1 MEIWTHFNNNSEV
14 SFTKRLAASSYLQ
27 NVSLYWVGL
36 EFSFPLFHPLLWWV
50 VALPE
55 RPQSEQDTSSSD
67 CPVFLFSW
75 ASPRQKS
82 QYGDGAARSFS
93 SLPGIGS
100 NTCNN
105 HHTNLQN
112 SLGDIGHS
120 TVNDTT
126 NTIIT
131 IFRNT
136 IFSVPKLEQEGS
148 SGYPSIEPHTIISQ
162 KTKIL
167 ISTAMRMPI
176 SNIYDNYYNYGW
188 INNHNTMSKNE
199 SGNDSTLRILWNPYH
214 WHHTH
219 QVLC

>member
-1 MEIWTHFNNNSEV
+1 M
-14 SFTKRLAASSYLQ
+14 
-27 NVSLYWVGL
+27 
-36 EFSFPLFHPLLWWV
+36 
-50 VALPE
+50 ALPE

-100 NTCNN
+100 NTCNI
-105 HHTNLQN
+105 HRTNLQN
-112 SLGDIGHS
+112 SLGDTGHN

-131 IFRNT
+131 IFWDA
-136 IFSVPKLEQEGS
+136 ICSVPKLELEGS

-188 INNHNTMSKNE
+188 INNNKMSKNE
-199 SGNDSTLRILWNPYH
+199 SGNESLTHSLKPIWLTSHTSSFVLILQYEPA
-214 WHHTH
+214 
-219 QVLC
+219 LSSA